1 MSKDQSKDK
10 ESEGLQRNAINGVLF
25 IKNLYTFL
33 RVCLHFL
40 VNIKSSKNRVTYLSN
55 KI

>member
-40 VNIKSSKNRVTYLSN
+40 VIKSSKNRVTYLLN

>member
-25 IKNLYTFL
+25 IKKSLYVFKGL
-33 RVCLHFL
+33 LAFF
-40 VNIKSSKNRVTYLSN
+40 S
-55 KI
+55 